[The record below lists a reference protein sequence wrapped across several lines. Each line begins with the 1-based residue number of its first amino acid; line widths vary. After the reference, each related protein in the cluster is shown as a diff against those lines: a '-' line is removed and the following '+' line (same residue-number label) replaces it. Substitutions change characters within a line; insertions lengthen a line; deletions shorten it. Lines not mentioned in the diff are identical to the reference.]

1 MGEGNEEFTEKEIKI
16 KSAINTVL
24 SKVAREKTF
33 TYLTTGKNRTWY
45 NLFRG

>member
-16 KSAINTVL
+16 KSVINTVL

-33 TYLTTGKNRTWY
+33 TYATIGENRTWC